1 MIMKINKYILGLLI
15 LIGVLN
21 FQSCDS
27 ESYDVEGN
35 PNNLIYFTSSKI
47 TMPANSLIFN
57 VDWTS
62 IGALGDEVVV
72 KLPVKSTR
80 SAEKTIKVHA
90 EVDNSLVA
98 LYNTT
103 NGTSYEAFPADAYK
117 IVKSIATLETGTNQS
132 VDSIEVRVPAE
143 NFITLNKR
151 EYLLPVRLTSVDG
164 SGKVSV
170 QNNTAW
176 ATVKVKYPGD
186 VKSDVSITGGTY
198 MGTSKV
204 SIANLPSSYSF
215 TASAASRV
223 QQDETVT
230 FEVDRS
236 LVEYYNTN
244 RGGSYVVLPTNAD
257 VTVEGLNTTIPVGE
271 QKSSEVKV
279 TLNSLTNLTE
289 GTTYMLPI
297 TMKEV
302 SIGLQPKANYNTVY
316 LIVDYPKATVPTDP
330 GDYTPDDP
338 SGKFAALDI
347 SNSQSYSN
355 YYFAEAKQTVL
366 TNFTYEIKINAKE
379 LSGIS
384 RFFSFNGSNTVMFRF
399 GEGGV
404 ANRLQY
410 CTGAGGN
417 HFATT
422 TFEPGRWY
430 MLSLTY
436 NGSKLTMYVDGVKDS
451 EQTVSSY
458 STVFKG
464 VEIGMSWAG
473 YPSSQVFK
481 GSISEARVWN
491 RVLNEYEL
499 VDGIC
504 RVDPKSQG
512 LVAYWKLNEGSGYIF
527 HDATGN
533 GYTID
538 WSDTWRCVTESEAD
552 PGTHLTDRQNY
563 IGWDKSE
570 SNICK

>member
-1 MIMKINKYILGLLI
+1 MIMKINKYILGLLTM
-15 LIGVLN
+15 IGVLN
-21 FQSCDS
+21 LQSCDS

-47 TMPANSLIFN
+47 TTPTNSFSFN

-62 IGALGDEVVV
+62 IGGLGDEVVV

-80 SAEKTIKVHA
+80 SAEKTIKVHV

-103 NGTSYEAFPADAYK
+103 HGTSYEAFPADAYK
-117 IVKSIATLETGTNQS
+117 VVKSVATLEVGANQS
-132 VDSIEVRVPAE
+132 VDSIEVRVPSE
-143 NFITLNKR
+143 SFTMLDKR

-176 ATVKVKYPGD
+176 ATVKVKFPGD

-198 MGTSKV
+198 MGTSKL

-257 VTVEGLNTTIPVGE
+257 VTVEGLKATVPVGE
-271 QKSSEVKV
+271 LKSSEVKV
-279 TLNSLTNLTE
+279 TLNSLANLTE
-289 GTTYMLPI
+289 GTMYMLPI

-302 SIGLQPKANYNTVY
+302 SIGLQPKVNYNTVY
-316 LIVDYPKATVPTDP
+316 LIIDYPKTGPTDP

-347 SNSQSYSN
+347 SNYQSYSN
-355 YYFAEAKQTVL
+355 YYFADAKQKEL
-366 TNFTYEIKINAKE
+366 TNFTYEIKINANE
-379 LSGIS
+379 LSGMS
-384 RFFSFNGSNTVMFRF
+384 RFFAFNGTNTVMFRF
-399 GEGGV
+399 GEGGP
-404 ANRLQY
+404 ADRLQY

-417 HFATT
+417 HFANT
-422 TFEPGRWY
+422 TFEPNRWY
-430 MLSLTY
+430 VLSLTY
-436 NGSKLTMYVDGVKDS
+436 DGSKLTMYVDGVKDS
-451 EQTVSSY
+451 EQNVPSY
-458 STVFKG
+458 SSKFTG

-473 YPSSQVFK
+473 YPSSQVFN
-481 GSISEARVWN
+481 GSISETRVWS
-491 RVLNEYEL
+491 RALNEYEL
-499 VDGIC
+499 KDGLC
-504 RVDPKSQG
+504 HVDPKSQG
-512 LVAYWKLNEGSGYIF
+512 LVAYWKMNEGTGYIF

-538 WSDTWRCVTESEAD
+538 WSDTWRCITESELGK
-552 PGTHLTDRQNY
+552 GTHLTDRQTY
-563 IGWDKSE
+563 IGWNKSA